1 MKKILTLIAL
11 ALYGIHAYAKNP
23 IENTREMGMI
33 QGIVLNDIDQ
43 SPIEEATISIDGFK
57 TQTDSKGQFFLD
69 QIPVGNYILIVDKK
83 GFKPKIYPLS
93 ILAEKRA
100 ELRINL
106 IINALQLPEV
116 LIKSDRATSAAS
128 SLVLNT
134 LDFQLRPI
142 NSAQDMLR
150 NVSGLVTAQHA
161 GGGKAEQIFLRGFDA
176 DHGTD
181 VAAFVDGMP
190 VNMPTHGH
198 GQGYLDLHFL
208 IPETVKN
215 IEVTKGTYAAELGDF
230 ATAGAVKFKT
240 LDVLEQNMAQ
250 IEATTVPTQRGFAG
264 SRGLLMYQLA
274 KPNDNAKGLSSYV
287 ASEYIF
293 APSYFEAPQNF
304 NRVNIFSKNKIA
316 LSDKSNISLSLSHF
330 NSKWDASGQIPDRAV
345 ASGEITRFGSID
357 NTEGGNTSRQNINL
371 SHTYFAQNQSL
382 ETQLY
387 FSKYTFNLFS
397 NFTFFKNDS
406 INGDM
411 IQQGDDRHIAGLN
424 TKYVYDLGKSKWI
437 IGGGVRYDDIDNSLA
452 QSPKKVFENFL
463 ANSTIKQTNTFLY
476 AKNQYAFTSKLF
488 AELGVRFNYM
498 HFNVTDLL
506 PTNAN
511 HQNYMGKNHQS
522 LLSPKL
528 NITYSLSNN
537 YKLFLNAGQGF
548 HSNDARAV
556 VQDDR
561 SNRLPA
567 AWGGEIG
574 FQARPAKNILLN
586 AAVWGLN
593 LENELVF
600 IGDEGTT
607 EDNGASRR
615 IGLDIGLRASLTD
628 WLFFDADVNISK
640 GRLTEKTFGRI
651 LSEDNLIPL
660 APNVTSTGGL
670 TWHFPIG
677 IEGAARYR
685 YVGDRAANE
694 NNSVTAKGYGLIDMN
709 CFYKKKQFKI
719 GFSIENLLN
728 TAWNEAQFDTESRL
742 RNEAAAVSELHY
754 TPGTPFGVKVILGVN
769 F

>member
-1 MKKILTLIAL
+1 MKKILTLVVL
-11 ALYGIHAYAKNP
+11 ALFSVYTDAKNP
-23 IENTREMGMI
+23 FENTREMGMI
-33 QGIVLNDIDQ
+33 QGIVFSDIDQ
-43 SPIEEATISIDGFK
+43 SPIEEATVSIDGFK
-57 TQTDSKGQFFLD
+57 TQTDAKGQFFLD
-69 QIPVGNYILIVDKK
+69 QIPVGKYLLIVNKK

-93 ILAEKRA
+93 IVVEKKP
-100 ELRINL
+100 ELRISMT
-106 IINALQLPEV
+106 INALQLPEL
-116 LIKSDRATSAAS
+116 LIKSDRGTSAAS

-190 VNMPTHGH
+190 VNMPSHGH

-215 IEVTKGTYAAELGDF
+215 IEVSKGTYAAELGDF

-240 LDVLEQNMAQ
+240 LDVLEQNIAQ
-250 IEATTVPTQRGFAG
+250 VEATTVPTQRGFTG

-274 KPNDNAKGLSSYV
+274 QPNNNAKGVSSYV

-304 NRVNIFSKNKIA
+304 NRLNIFSKNKIA

-345 ASGEITRFGSID
+345 VSGAITRFGSID

-371 SHTYFAQNQSL
+371 THTYFIKNQSL

-387 FSKYTFNLFS
+387 YSKYDFNLYS

-411 IQQGDDRHIAGLN
+411 IQQQDNRYIMGLN

-437 IGGGVRYDDIDNSLA
+437 IGGGMRHDDIDNNLA
-452 QSPKKVFENFL
+452 QSPKKVFETYL
-463 ANSTIKQTNTFLY
+463 ASSNIKETNSYMY
-476 AKNQYAFTSKLF
+476 AKNQYALTSKLF
-488 AELGVRFNYM
+488 AELGLRFNY
-498 HFNVTDLL
+498 FNFDVVDLL
-506 PTNAN
+506 PTTAN
-511 HQNYMGKNHQS
+511 HQNYTGKNHQT

-528 NITYSLSNN
+528 NLTYSFSND

-556 VQDDR
+556 VQDQIG
-561 SNRLPA
+561 NRLPA
-567 AWGGEIG
+567 AWGGEVG
-574 FQARPAKNILLN
+574 FQVRPIKNILLN
-586 AAVWGLN
+586 AAIWGLS
-593 LENELVF
+593 LDNELVF

-615 IGLDIGLRASLTD
+615 IGLDIGLRASVMD
-628 WLFFDADVNISK
+628 WLFFDADVNLSK
-640 GRLTEKTFGRI
+640 GRFTENSFGKI
-651 LSEDNLIPL
+651 LAENNLIPL
-660 APNVTSTGGL
+660 APNITATGGL
-670 TWHFPIG
+670 TWRFPIG

-694 NNSVTAKGYGLIDMN
+694 NNSVMAKGYGLVDIN
-709 CFYKKKQFKI
+709 CFYRKNQYKI

-728 TAWNEAQFDTESRL
+728 TAWNEAQFDTESKM
-742 RNEAAAVSELHY
+742 RNEAVSVSELHY
-754 TPGTPFGVKVILGVN
+754 TPGTPFAAKMTAGIV

>member
-1 MKKILTLIAL
+1 MKKILTLIV
-11 ALYGIHAYAKNP
+11 ALYGICAYAINP
-23 IENTREMGMI
+23 IETVREMGMI

-43 SPIEEATISIDGFK
+43 SPIEEATVSIEGFK
-57 TQTDSKGQFFLD
+57 TQTDSKGQFYLD
-69 QIPVGNYILIVDKK
+69 QIPVGKYILMVDKK
-83 GFKPKIYPLS
+83 GFKAKIYPLS
-93 ILAEKRA
+93 IVAEKKSDV
-100 ELRINL
+100 RINL
-106 IINALQLPEV
+106 TINALKLPEMLV
-116 LIKSDRATSAAS
+116 KSDRATTAAS

-142 NSAQDMLR
+142 NSAQDMLH

-190 VNMPTHGH
+190 VNMPSHGH

-215 IEVTKGTYAAELGDF
+215 MDVYKGTYAAELGDF

-240 LDVLEQNMAQ
+240 LDVLEQNIAQ
-250 IEATTVPTQRGFAG
+250 VEATTVPSQRGFAG
-264 SRGLLMYQLA
+264 SRGLLMYQLTQ
-274 KPNDNAKGLSSYV
+274 PNNNTKGLSSYI

-304 NRVNIFSKNKIA
+304 NRLNIFSKNKIA
-316 LSDKSNISLSLSHF
+316 LSDKSHIALSLSHF

-345 ASGEITRFGSID
+345 ASGAITRFGSID

-371 SHTYFAQNQSL
+371 THTYVAQNQSL
-382 ETQLY
+382 ETQFY
-387 FSKYTFNLFS
+387 YSKYDFNLFS

-411 IQQGDDRHIAGLN
+411 IAQSDNRHIAGLN

-437 IGGGVRYDDIDNSLA
+437 IGGGMRYDDVDNNLTHA
-452 QSPKKVFENFL
+452 PKRVFETYL
-463 ANSTIKQTNTFLY
+463 ANSHIKQSNTFLY
-476 AKNQYAFTSKLF
+476 AKNQFALTSKLN

-498 HFNVTDLL
+498 HFDVEDLIL
-506 PTNAN
+506 NSN
-511 HQNYMGKNHQS
+511 EHVNYTGKNYQR
-522 LLSPKL
+522 LLSPKFNL
-528 NITYSLSNN
+528 TYSFSNN
-537 YKLFLNAGQGF
+537 YKIFLNAGQGF

-556 VQDDR
+556 VQDNR
-561 SNRLPA
+561 GNRLPA

-574 FQARPAKNILLN
+574 VQARPMKNILLN
-586 AAVWGLN
+586 AAVWGLS

-607 EDNGASRR
+607 EDNGSSRR
-615 IGLDIGLRASLTD
+615 VGIDFGIRASLSD
-628 WLFFDADVNISK
+628 CLFFDADINLSK
-640 GRLTEKTFGRI
+640 GRLTEKAFGKI
-651 LSEDNLIPL
+651 LAEDNLIPL
-660 APNVTSTGGL
+660 APNITATGGL
-670 TWHFPIG
+670 TWRLPNG

-694 NNSVTAKGYGLIDMN
+694 NNSVTAKGYGLIDVN
-709 CFYKKKQFKI
+709 CFYKKNQYKI

-742 RNEAAAVSELHY
+742 RNEAIAVSELHY
-754 TPGTPFGVKVILGVN
+754 TPGSPLAAKVIMG
-769 F
+769 FSF